1 MTVKDM
7 CIPFYEQWE
16 WPKVSFYTFY
26 RRMNEN
32 KNMDMAQAIL
42 PDWRKKQ
49 KFVGQYAK
57 ELEWRWNQPTPKANR
72 QVFYGRIRL
81 WYSKEEAMLTGD
93 KWKEAMAKK
102 ERGDTTKKYIPT
114 YSRLTEKKKE
124 EKFNWIEITYSK
136 EEAKFF
142 RKELVNI
149 IEDLEWR
156 LRQTEEKEDTIKL
169 NKQLENA
176 QAELSCFNSYN
187 PR

>member
-49 KFVGQYAK
+49 KFVWQYAK
-57 ELEWRWNQPTPKANR
+57 ELEWWRNQPTPKANR

-114 YSRLTEKKKE
+114 YSRLTEKKEE

-142 RKELVNI
+142 RKEYMRM
-149 IEDLEWR
+149 IEQLEWE
-156 LRQTEEKEDTIKL
+156 LTYTEEKTEVVGL
-169 NKQLENA
+169 NKRIAQLR
-176 QAELSCFNSYN
+176 AELMCFNCHN
-187 PR
+187 KE